1 MRVDAD
7 GARGPCCA
15 YYIHALS
22 GRHCHMRMCT
32 WGRVTVGAPEISHG
46 RVSVHGSGISCVSP
60 EPRTRIFVESI
71 TNLAFCTLSHGS
83 ITSNAG
89 HQHSGMQCT
98 AAGLRAHMAGKCC
111 AAVHLCRGRD
121 STFTAPPKRPPRSVA
136 RTPAAVTLIYGY
148 QCYAN
153 EKRGDRCTER
163 CHMKNG

>member
-1 MRVDAD
+1 
-7 GARGPCCA
+7 
-15 YYIHALS
+15 
-22 GRHCHMRMCT
+22 MRMCT
-32 WGRVTVGAPEISHG
+32 ITAHGAG
-46 RVSVHGSGISCVSP
+46 LLWVHLRFHMAGCQSWQWHSCVSP
-60 EPRTRIFVESI
+60 EPSFFVESI

-111 AAVHLCRGRD
+111 AAAHLCRGRD
-121 STFTAPPKRPPRSVA
+121 STFTAPPKRPPRSEA

-163 CHMKNG
+163 CYMKKG